1 MGESMGRIKVIIEQ
15 IKNYLKVQDRRCF
28 EIHKLVEENKQKHL
42 VATYLTMMN
51 KL

>member
-1 MGESMGRIKVIIEQ
+1 MGESMGRIKKIIDQ
-15 IKNYLKVQDRRCF
+15 IKNYLKEQDRRSY

-42 VATYLTMMN
+42 VAVYLTMMN